1 METKVKTKVETLS
14 QARAALAQI
23 QSINAGGCGIAALAL
38 ARWIKKSEMR
48 ATTHFV
54 MGSHHRECF
63 VANSTAQVDTAI
75 QPDSCSHVGLVI
87 YDFDENSQQIID
99 SRGLF
104 DMGSY
109 AYNAIVSKEDI
120 LVKAINRVDRWNP
133 RFKRRDNVPTIE
145 QVLDIDLSDID
156 CRSHEQYTEEK
167 ESEAAQPET
176 KTATVELTLTSSDLW
191 RMFI

>member
-1 METKVKTKVETLS
+1 METEVKTKVETLS

-23 QSINAGGCGIAALAL
+23 QSINSGGCGIAALAL

-54 MGSHHRECF
+54 MGSHLRECF

-75 QPDSCSHVGLVI
+75 QPDSCSHIGLII
-87 YDFDENSQQIID
+87 YDFDENSQKIID

-109 AYNAIVSKEDI
+109 AYNTIVSREDI

-133 RFKRRDNVPTIE
+133 SFKRRDNVPIIE

-167 ESEAAQPET
+167 ESEAAQAEP
-176 KTATVELTLTSSDLW
+176 KTATVELKSSAIW
-191 RMFI
+191 RMFM